1 MFSELNEIPVVVKGS
16 KADTPFGKCAAKGIA
31 DGAQAVACIRQ
42 RDIQLVPPGKGRAG
56 RVLNTRFLGETAL
69 MEIGVEGLEKSLF
82 ARVRESL
89 AKQSGSDVGIMVD
102 PKDILVFAA
111 SSEDKPDA

>member
-1 MFSELNEIPVVVKGS
+1 
-16 KADTPFGKCAAKGIA
+16 
-31 DGAQAVACIRQ
+31 
-42 RDIQLVPPGKGRAG
+42 
-56 RVLNTRFLGETAL
+56 
-69 MEIGVEGLEKSLF
+69 
-82 ARVRESL
+82 VRESL